1 MNTKLFL
8 KIVSLSLVLI
18 GIINAHEQLMHQH
31 ITREAF
37 KLLQKSFPGQLTEMA
52 SYVGTNEVWSGGSAD
67 GSFGALRI
75 VSGAWLEDEYDVV
88 YHYGIGEIP
97 NFNQQIPLWYFAIGG
112 PFFPYRDAFTCISH
126 FWNADG
132 GISEETHLSD
142 DLWDGDHWT
151 TWSFDCENA
160 YQKMVKYLNGNYDF
174 LWAYKNGL
182 MSWTWCGGNSL
193 QLMTK
198 FNIAGLIDLYNAE
211 EDFQAISYFGEDAY
225 WHNTSCP
232 SWDTSYLQFFKAH
245 AYEILGRMCHLIQD
259 MSVPAHVHCTSHVG
273 TYGMYSDY
281 YENNASNFQMWTGDS
296 IYNQGDQFI
305 CPYNS
310 VNDPI
315 FYLMYFMNQ
324 IADHYADGKHNRDN
338 SYDGNI
344 PGLAEIIP
352 YLGAPT
358 NTSEIN
364 ESNCQ
369 SMHDILMP
377 YAIRTTAGLLYW
389 FGIETGTLVDDHPA
403 IPQNFTGTWYDNH
416 PKVYWTASSEPDFKE
431 YEVWKKRD
439 SGSWNLRYHG
449 TNAYYIDYSEF
460 KWTKPQPS
468 SILYYKVCA
477 VDNADQKSEFTSQK
491 TFTVNAPQQ
500 SKGIIGGMT
509 VSLDPVPSDY
519 QLYPAFPNPFNATT
533 TLKLDL
539 PEKTIFSLIIYDIK
553 GTEVWSLN
561 NRHTNSYSAGYHTII
576 WDGTDNNGY
585 ILPTG
590 LYLIVFNSPD
600 YRMNQKLVLVK

>member
-1 MNTKLFL
+1 MNSKLFL
-8 KIVSLSLVLI
+8 KIVSLSLVLMEI
-18 GIINAHEQLMHQH
+18 VNAHEQSMHQH

-37 KLLQKSFPGQLTEMA
+37 NLLQNSFPGELTEMA
-52 SYVGTNEVWSGGSAD
+52 SYIGTNEVWSGGSAD

-88 YHYGIGEIP
+88 YHYGLGETP
-97 NFNQQIPLWYFAIGG
+97 NFNQQIPVWYFEIGG
-112 PFFPYRDAFTCISH
+112 PFFPYRDAFTSITH
-126 FWNADG
+126 FWNSDG

-151 TWSFDCENA
+151 TWSFNCENA
-160 YQKMVKYLNGNYDF
+160 YQKMVKYVNGNYNF
-174 LWAYKNGL
+174 LCAYRNGL
-182 MSWTWCGGNSL
+182 MSWTWCGLNSL

-211 EDFQAISYFGEDAY
+211 EDFQAIRYIGEDAN

-232 SWDTSYLQFFKAH
+232 CWDTSYLLFFKAH

-281 YENNASNFQMWTGDS
+281 YENNASNFQMWTGDE

-310 VNDPI
+310 ANDPI
-315 FYLMYFMNQ
+315 YYLMYFMNQ
-324 IADHYADGKHNRDN
+324 IADHYADGKKNGDN
-338 SYDGNI
+338 NYDVNI

-369 SMHDILMP
+369 SMHDVLMP

-389 FGIETGTLVDDHPA
+389 FGIETGTLVDSPPA
-403 IPQNFTGTWYDNH
+403 IPQNFTGTWYNNH
-416 PKVYWTASSEPDFKE
+416 PKIYWTANTEPDFDH
-431 YEVWKKRD
+431 YEIWKKRGANWSLRTTTTNTSWVD
-439 SGSWNLRYHG
+439 SEEYKYTLPG
-449 TNAYYIDYSEF
+449 TKEYV
-460 KWTKPQPS
+460 
-468 SILYYKVCA
+468 YYKIKA
-477 VDNADQKSEFTSQK
+477 VDVANNKSDFTSQLS
-491 TFTVNAPQQ
+491 FAVNEWQQ
-500 SKGIIGGMT
+500 KKDM
-509 VSLDPVPSDY
+509 VDFPVVEIEP
-519 QLYPAFPNPFNATT
+519 LPEIFKLHPAFPNPFNATT

-539 PEKTIFSLIIYDIK
+539 PEQTNFSLIIYDIK

-561 NRHTNSYSAGYHTII
+561 NRHTNSYSAGYHTFI
-576 WDGTDNNGY
+576 WTGTDNNGN

-590 LYLIVFNSPD
+590 LYLTVFNSPD
-600 YRMNQKLVLVK
+600 YKMSQKLVLVK